1 MLQQNG
7 LVLRDTKFCSY
18 VGNFLCAH
26 HKVPKELSLYRVFR
40 DEAELRKGKLLLFG
54 KVVKECTGKQQ
65 AAVDDIPVKAGQEIS
80 RFHHGRS
87 VHQKSGDKAVVDAFS
102 GRNRLQGLLMA
113 GHHRAADLPVISIRN
128 RTDQSL
134 HFCHRSVHING
145 SHRDQG
151 GQVVSIIVVS
161 QTDPIDSNLRGAS
174 ELGDSATDLHNIA
187 FICRGDGARIVPYFY
202 FDGAG
207 SIRQRGTQKRL
218 AGSGRLRI
226 CSFQNIEALHLIR

>member
-1 MLQQNG
+1 M
-7 LVLRDTKFCSY
+7 T
-18 VGNFLCAH
+18 
-26 HKVPKELSLYRVFR
+26 KELSFHRILR

-54 KVVKECTGKQQ
+54 KVMQERACKQQ
-65 AAVDDIPVKAGQEIS
+65 ATIDDIPVKAGQEIS

-102 GRNRLQGLLMA
+102 GRDRLQGLLMA

-128 RTDQSL
+128 RTDQPL
-134 HFCHRSVHING
+134 HFCHRSVYING

-174 ELGDSATDLHNIA
+174 ELRDSATDLHNIA

>member
-1 MLQQNG
+1 
-7 LVLRDTKFCSY
+7 
-18 VGNFLCAH
+18 
-26 HKVPKELSLYRVFR
+26 
-40 DEAELRKGKLLLFG
+40 
-54 KVVKECTGKQQ
+54 
-65 AAVDDIPVKAGQEIS
+65 
-80 RFHHGRS
+80 
-87 VHQKSGDKAVVDAFS
+87 
-102 GRNRLQGLLMA
+102 MA

-207 SIRQRGTQKRL
+207 SIRQRGAQKRL
-218 AGSGRLRI
+218 AGCGCLGI
-226 CSFQNIEALHLIR
+226 CSFQNIEALHLIRKGHLCDQFVIFHHYSSVVGLRLLAFDTNPKPIDFNILVCGNEQVLPAINDPCLNQVAMLRIDRNCRIGGLNFKAAAINQIGRV

>member
-1 MLQQNG
+1 MQK
-7 LVLRDTKFCSY
+7 RAC
-18 VGNFLCAH
+18 
-26 HKVPKELSLYRVFR
+26 
-40 DEAELRKGKLLLFG
+40 
-54 KVVKECTGKQQ
+54 KQQ
-65 AAVDDIPVKAGQEIS
+65 AAIDDIHVKAGQEIS

-102 GRNRLQGLLMA
+102 GWDRLQGLLMA

-134 HFCHRSVHING
+134 HFFHRSVHING

-174 ELGDSATDLHNIA
+174 ELRDSATDLHNIA